1 MLEKKKKTRGRRER
15 NGYASEEVERLRT
28 KGRWM
33 NVELNERDKDT
44 DKEERRQRIKE
55 SRYNSEHE
63 RCMAEENPE
72 YQGRESARKRKMMAR
87 FRCSNEEREN
97 RYWMGGERQL
107 STCRMDVAK

>member
-1 MLEKKKKTRGRRER
+1 
-15 NGYASEEVERLRT
+15 VETLRT
-28 KGRWM
+28 KGRWV

-44 DKEERRQRIKE
+44 DKQERRQRIKE

-72 YQGRESARKRKMMAR
+72 YQGRERTDIGW
-87 FRCSNEEREN
+87 EERE
-97 RYWMGGERQL
+97 L